1 MNKLTKERKRILIE
15 KSYNSRVNALRMMK
29 NGSSHLGGVLSCLDI
44 LTVLFNEIL
53 RHNPKNPKWMNR
65 DRFILSAGHKAVA
78 LYVTL
83 QDQGYFDESILWTY
97 NRFRTKVPEHPDSK
111 LLPGVEFPTGALG
124 HGLSVSCGMAIIAK
138 MINSNCKFF
147 TLLGEGECSE
157 GTVWEAA
164 MAASHYKLDNLVA
177 IIDLNGLQVN
187 GRTKDIMNS
196 APLDKKFSSFGWE
209 VQIIDGHNYDEIYS
223 SLKNTPIKAG
233 KPTCVIANTVKCKGI
248 SFAENDFTTHHCHWE
263 EEKINKAIIDLNEN
277 KKKELGLI
285 EW

>member
-15 KSYNSRVNALRMMK
+15 KSYASRVNVLRMMK

-53 RHNPKNPKWMNR
+53 RHNPKNPKWLNR

-83 QDQGYFDESILWTY
+83 QDQGYFDESVLWTY
-97 NRFRTKVPEHPDSK
+97 NRFRTRVPEHPDSK
-111 LLPGVEFPTGALG
+111 LLPGIEFPTGALG
-124 HGLSVSCGMAIIAK
+124 HGLSVSCGMAITAK
-138 MINSNCKFF
+138 MIKSDCKFF

-209 VQIIDGHNYDEIYS
+209 VKIINGHNHDEIYS
-223 SLKNTPIKAG
+223 SLKSTPIKAG

-277 KKKELGLI
+277 KKKELVLI
-285 EW
+285 Q

>member
-15 KSYNSRVNALRMMK
+15 KSYDSRVNALRMMK
-29 NGSSHLGGVLSCLDI
+29 NGGSHLGGVMSCLDI

-53 RHNPKNPKWMNR
+53 RHNPRNPKWMNR

-83 QDQGYFDESILWTY
+83 QDQGYFDESVLWTY
-97 NRFRTKVPEHPDSK
+97 NRFRTKVPEHPDEK

-138 MINSNCKFF
+138 MIKSNCKFF
-147 TLLGEGECSE
+147 TLLGDGECSE

-164 MAASHYKLDNLVA
+164 MAATHYKLDNLVA

-196 APLDKKFSSFGWE
+196 APLDKKFYYFGWE
-209 VQIIDGHNYDEIYS
+209 VKIINGHNYDEIYN
-223 SLKNTPIKAG
+223 SLKNTPIKVG

-263 EEKINKAIIDLNEN
+263 EEEINKGIIDLNEN
-277 KKKELGLI
+277 KKKELVLN
-285 EW
+285 